1 MANFK
6 IDYIF
11 LNQDN
16 SKDSETLEEND
27 IPNTGDGKIHNNKS
41 YEIIFKG
48 ENLIS
53 RPNPLVLAVEI
64 DSKP

>member
-1 MANFK
+1 MVNFK

-16 SKDSETLEEND
+16 SKDLKTLEETH
-27 IPNTGDGKIHNNKS
+27 IPNTGDGKVHNNKH

-64 DSKP
+64 GSKP